1 MRLRLYNTASREV
14 EEFVPIHPPTVGLYT
29 CGMTV
34 YYYAHV
40 GHIRAYTNSDV
51 LRRTIEYMG
60 YGVRHVMNVTDVGH
74 MTSDADE
81 GEDKLE
87 LGARREG
94 RSPWEIARH
103 YEDHFF
109 RTIERVNILKPH
121 VICRAT
127 EHIAQQIAL
136 IQRLEARGYTY
147 RTSVGV
153 IFDTAKFPNY
163 ARFARLDLEGQQAG
177 SRVEVDAE
185 RRNPSDFALWV
196 TNQPNH
202 LMQWD
207 SPWGRGFPGWHIEC
221 SAMAMHYLG
230 EEIDLHTG
238 GIDHIPIHHTNE
250 IAQSEAATGKPFVRY
265 WLHTAFLNVN
275 GAKMSKSLGNLYT
288 LDDVVAQGIAP
299 LSLRYFMLGSSYR
312 KALNFTWEAV
322 RGAQISL
329 QRLWTKCASL
339 PEPANV
345 PLPEPLYAFEEA
357 VGADLNMPKALA
369 VVWETADSPAEPE
382 RLAATLYT
390 MDRIMGLDL
399 AHSSA
404 RLEELR
410 ALQLSANANEDKALE
425 LARQRQEMR
434 KAKDYA
440 RADALRA
447 EIEALGFAVEDT
459 PQGPRLVPKG
469 PGKP

>member
-369 VVWETADSPAEPE
+369 VVWETAASPAEPE

>member
-1 MRLRLYNTASREV
+1 MELWYNTPPVKKRAGMEDGMKLRLYNTASREV

-51 LRRTIEYMG
+51 LRRTLEYMG
-60 YGVRHVMNVTDVGH
+60 YDVRHVMNVTDVGH

-109 RTIERVNILKPH
+109 RTIERVNILRPH

-127 EHIAQQIAL
+127 EHIEQQIAL

-153 IFDTAKFPNY
+153 IFDTSKFPNY

-202 LMQWD
+202 IMQ
-207 SPWGRGFPGWHIEC
+207 
-221 SAMAMHYLG
+221 
-230 EEIDLHTG
+230 
-238 GIDHIPIHHTNE
+238 
-250 IAQSEAATGKPFVRY
+250 
-265 WLHTAFLNVN
+265 
-275 GAKMSKSLGNLYT
+275 
-288 LDDVVAQGIAP
+288 
-299 LSLRYFMLGSSYR
+299 
-312 KALNFTWEAV
+312 
-322 RGAQISL
+322 
-329 QRLWTKCASL
+329 
-339 PEPANV
+339 
-345 PLPEPLYAFEEA
+345 
-357 VGADLNMPKALA
+357 
-369 VVWETADSPAEPE
+369 
-382 RLAATLYT
+382 
-390 MDRIMGLDL
+390 
-399 AHSSA
+399 
-404 RLEELR
+404 
-410 ALQLSANANEDKALE
+410 
-425 LARQRQEMR
+425 
-434 KAKDYA
+434 
-440 RADALRA
+440 
-447 EIEALGFAVEDT
+447 
-459 PQGPRLVPKG
+459 
-469 PGKP
+469 